1 MTQNNPRTRQRDQG
15 RSFQSGRVNSPFLGC
30 VFGAFFP
37 VVVVVVYD
45 AKDNYKDGLPFAS

>member
-15 RSFQSGRVNSPFLGC
+15 RSSQSGRVISPFLGC

-45 AKDNYKDGLPFAS
+45 AKDNYKNGLPFAS